1 MSAPDDWIEAAFAGD
16 RAALARAITAVEN
29 ETGDAARVVAA
40 AYPRLGRALVV
51 GVTGAP
57 GAGKSTLVGA
67 YVGVLR
73 ARGKSV
79 GIVAVDPSSPI
90 SGGAVLGDRIRM
102 TAHAADAGVF
112 VRSLAARGALGGL
125 SRSTARVV
133 DVMDAAGKDVIVVET
148 VGTGQSEIAVAGLAA
163 VKVVVTAPGLGDD
176 VQALKAGVL
185 EIADILVVN
194 KADRPLATR
203 DARRL
208 GRLVGLGVGAAPPV
222 LLTTATSG
230 EGIAALADEIEAR
243 AAVVEPRTA
252 PRERA
257 RRLIAAAAADR
268 VRQVLTSDDEHLDAA
283 REAFLRG
290 DIDLATAIAQALE
303 IARDG

>member
-1 MSAPDDWIEAAFAGD
+1 VSAPDDWIEAAFAGD